1 MATAGDTA
9 FTVSLLE
16 AGDAA
21 CGEPAQP
28 WRASGDQPSRWW
40 RAGAR
45 GSKGRA
51 DRRKPEARELRRL
64 AGARDNKSIAEIG
77 KRHLPRV
84 KALEGFG
91 PKESERGVAGFGDR
105 ITLARPVAG
114 AREAGVPAVKRSA
127 QTVLGEARPLLAAKS
142 GSNQSKAFWVVSSVC
157 LNGCAEGSALAS
169 WHS

>member
-1 MATAGDTA
+1 MVTAGGTA

-28 WRASGDQPSRWW
+28 WRASGDWPSRWW
-40 RAGAR
+40 RLETRGA
-45 GSKGRA
+45 KGRS

-64 AGARDNKSIAEIG
+64 AGSRDNKSIAEIG
-77 KRHLPRV
+77 ERHLSRV

-91 PKESERGVAGFGDR
+91 PKETERGVAGVGDR

-114 AREAGVPAVKRSA
+114 TREVGVPAVKRSA
-127 QTVLGEARPLLAAKS
+127 
-142 GSNQSKAFWVVSSVC
+142 
-157 LNGCAEGSALAS
+157 
-169 WHS
+169 